1 MKGKTDYYLRNKQS
15 KFINFVDYEHDVDN
29 YGNLLIHISL
39 TCWYIVA
46 IYNWHINNITSQAIS

>member
-39 TCWYIVA
+39 TC
-46 IYNWHINNITSQAIS
+46 